1 MEMRNK
7 VHRLFGSRAG
17 RVTTDE
23 MRLVVEELSYMLRHD
38 IPSLRSTR
46 SLPCKLDH
54 GDIDLVYRLEVSLN
68 IKEVLSRIL
77 GERIFATH
85 KNGDVYSVLYHCE
98 TLGKDI
104 HVDFIHANDLNFRT
118 KLQYYSYNDFSGIF
132 GMLSKKLHFKYGS
145 EGFFKRY
152 HDTRGNWHDL
162 WISYDL
168 MDGLKILGYDPAKW
182 ETLQTYDDIATFMLS
197 SPMFDCKYFEHKSL
211 NQSDKKSMKRPVVEY
226 VVAKLRESGQTAT
239 VTDEDFYFYRDF
251 LWSHAAV
258 AVKKS
263 RIEDAL
269 IPKSKKY
276 DGNWLK
282 SNFPMVKQGPEFGK
296 VLKLLSTTFGEQL
309 EITSEQLVSA
319 VVYDYLSKQKG

>member
-152 HDTRGNWHDL
+152 HDTRG
-162 WISYDL
+162 
-168 MDGLKILGYDPAKW
+168 
-182 ETLQTYDDIATFMLS
+182 
-197 SPMFDCKYFEHKSL
+197 
-211 NQSDKKSMKRPVVEY
+211 
-226 VVAKLRESGQTAT
+226 KL
-239 VTDEDFYFYRDF
+239 
-251 LWSHAAV
+251 
-258 AVKKS
+258 
-263 RIEDAL
+263 
-269 IPKSKKY
+269 
-276 DGNWLK
+276 
-282 SNFPMVKQGPEFGK
+282 
-296 VLKLLSTTFGEQL
+296 
-309 EITSEQLVSA
+309 
-319 VVYDYLSKQKG
+319 